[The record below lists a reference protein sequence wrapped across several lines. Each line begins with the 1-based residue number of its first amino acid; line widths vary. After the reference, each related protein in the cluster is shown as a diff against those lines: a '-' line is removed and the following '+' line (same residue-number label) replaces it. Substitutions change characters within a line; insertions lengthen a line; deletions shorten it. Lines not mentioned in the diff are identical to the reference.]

1 MKHTHLSQILGLP
14 VLLGLGGCGMFGGE
28 RSPEVTNAARLNIA
42 MAAEAAGDN
51 QMALQIY
58 ATALAKDPSD
68 TKAAVQYARAL
79 VNNRQVGLARELLSR
94 QLAARPGQ
102 PDLSREF
109 GTIEVLQGQPGPA
122 LARFDTALLANP
134 QDVRAMVNKGIALDM
149 LGRHG
154 EAQDLYR
161 RADSLSPDDPAVR
174 SNLAM
179 SLMLS
184 GQAQQAAD
192 IMQNMGLSA
201 DNIPRVRNNMAVM
214 AAANGDMARARRLT
228 SGEISETELQ
238 ALAGQ
243 LRSAPQQM
251 PAPVSQVAPE
261 ATPIAAAPAPVPVAA
276 APMAAPAMPVSV
288 APTPVSTDSGA
299 VPLTVPGQSPA
310 ATTPRAVPTRAQD
323 KRGAGRLNMTEAAQP
338 VTPAEVARVI
348 ELAMEKEAA
357 FIGQGPSA
365 DLTPRLPV
373 MAAVASTPL
382 RVRPAM
388 PEAASAPAVIPAVMR
403 PAVGPRLGYS
413 VQLAAV
419 DTETGARGEWRRISN
434 RLPFLL
440 SGRDALV
447 DQVSRADWRQ
457 FWRLR
462 TPGFTEFA
470 DARQFCVEL
479 KLSGQDCF
487 VSGGR
492 PRATPVVAPKP
503 MVAPEA
509 QSPEG

>member
-1 MKHTHLSQILGLP
+1 MKHTHLPHILGLP
-14 VLLGLGGCGMFGGE
+14 LLLGLGGCGMFGGE

-134 QDVRAMVNKGIALDM
+134 QDVRALVNKGIALDM
-149 LGRHG
+149 LGRHA

-161 RADSLSPDDPAVR
+161 RADTLSPDDPAVR

-192 IMQNMGLSA
+192 IMQNMGLAA

-238 ALAGQ
+238 ALASQ
-243 LRSAPQQM
+243 LRAAPQQM

-261 ATPIAAAPAPVPVAA
+261 ATPVAAAPAPVPVAA
-276 APMAAPAMPVSV
+276 TPMAAPTTPVSM
-288 APTPVSTDSGA
+288 APMPVSTDSGA

-310 ATTPRAVPTRAQD
+310 AAAPRAVPTRAQD
-323 KRGAGRLNMTEAAQP
+323 KRGAGRLNMTEATQP

-357 FIGQGPSA
+357 YIGQGPSA
-365 DLTPRLPV
+365 EPVSRLPV
-373 MAAVASTPL
+373 VTTMAAVPL
-382 RVRPAM
+382 RVRPAA
-388 PEAASAPAVIPAVMR
+388 PEAAAGPMLSPAVMR
-403 PAVGPRLGYS
+403 PSAGPRIGYS

-419 DTETGARGEWRRISN
+419 DTEAGARSEWRRISN
-434 RLPFLL
+434 RQVFLL
-440 SGRDALV
+440 SGRDAMV
-447 DQVSRADWRQ
+447 DQVSRADGRQ

-462 TPGFTEFA
+462 TPGFA
-470 DARQFCVEL
+470 DFTAARQFCDDL
-479 KLSGQDCF
+479 KLAGQDCF

-492 PRATPVVAPKP
+492 PRPTPVVAP
-503 MVAPEA
+503 ET